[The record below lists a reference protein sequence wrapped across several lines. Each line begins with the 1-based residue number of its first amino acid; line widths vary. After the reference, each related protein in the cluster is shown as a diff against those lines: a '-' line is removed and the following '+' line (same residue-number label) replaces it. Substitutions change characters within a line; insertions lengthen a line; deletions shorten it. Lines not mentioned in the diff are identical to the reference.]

1 MNELK
6 TTPLFENHKKR
17 GAKIIP
23 FAGWKM
29 PLEFSNAR
37 EEHLSVRKTA
47 GIFDVSHMGE
57 IHIQDSKALDFLSSV
72 LTNNVQ
78 DLKENHCQY
87 TLMCNEQGGI
97 LDDMILYCLKKP
109 SDYLLCVN
117 AGNVSKVLM
126 WMKKF
131 SNISIGDVS
140 SKWGQIAVQG
150 PNSQILIEKIF
161 QKVNLKKF
169 QFQLL
174 NFHGRKHLISRT
186 GYTGEDGFEILS
198 PYEQTSKL
206 WEEFLS
212 LKINPI
218 GLAARNTLRLEMK
231 YPLYGSDMDE
241 TVSPYEMGLTW
252 ACKNKS
258 SFIGKKACVKKTQKR
273 WVGFEILEKS
283 GIPRNSYSI
292 FSEDKQLIG
301 HVTSGALS
309 PSLEKMIGTAFIDKK
324 FSSQGSRFFVEI
336 HGNLTLSQ
344 VVSTPFYKKD

>member
-6 TTPLFENHKKR
+6 TTPLFENHKKC
-17 GAKIIP
+17 GAKIVP

-57 IHIQDSKALDFLSSV
+57 IHIKDPKALEFLSSIV
-72 LTNNVQ
+72 TNNVQ

-117 AGNVSKVLM
+117 AGNVSKILN
-126 WMKKF
+126 WMKKH
-131 SNISIGDVS
+131 SDIPEDVS
-140 SKWGQIAVQG
+140 SQWGQIAVQG
-150 PNSQILIEKIF
+150 PESEILIKKIF
-161 QKVNLKKF
+161 QKLNLKRF
-169 QFQLL
+169 QFCSVD
-174 NFHGRKHLISRT
+174 FHGSMHLISRT

-198 PYEQTSKL
+198 PYDKVLSL
-206 WEEFLS
+206 WEELLS
-212 LKINPI
+212 LKAKPV
-218 GLAARNTLRLEMK
+218 GLAARNTLRLEVK

-241 TVSPYEMGLTW
+241 TVSPIEMGLSW

-258 SFIGKKACVKKTQKR
+258 SFIGKEACFKQTQRR
-273 WVGFEILEKS
+273 WVGFEMLEKS
-283 GIPRNSYSI
+283 GIPRTSYSV
-292 FSEDKQLIG
+292 FSKEKELIG

-309 PSLEKMIGTAFIDKK
+309 PSLEKMIGLALVKK
-324 FSSQGSRFFVEI
+324 EFSQKDSRFFVQI
-336 HGNLTLSQ
+336 HGNLALSQ
-344 VVSTPFYKKD
+344 VVSTPFYVLNK